1 MVHPTT
7 SLDPRAYRNTMGLFA
22 TGVTVVS
29 TQVGETV
36 HGMTANAV
44 TSLSLEPMLLL
55 VAVGKKTRLATLLP
69 QATGFTVNI
78 LRADQEALSTF
89 FAGAWHQP
97 TPPFRFVPWDTRPE
111 LGTIRLEGVLAALGC
126 TLHRLVDGGDHW
138 IVQGQV
144 VALHQGIEPRLPLLF
159 YGGRYR
165 QLDATEH
172 PAPARGDLRLA
183 DEPIAA
189 YYE

>member
-1 MVHPTT
+1 
-7 SLDPRAYRNTMGLFA
+7 
-22 TGVTVVS
+22 
-29 TQVGETV
+29 
-36 HGMTANAV
+36 MTANAV

-55 VAVGKKTRLATLLP
+55 VAVGKKARLATLLP

-97 TPPFRFVPWDTRPE
+97 IPPPFRFVPWDTRPE
-111 LGTIRLEGVLAALGC
+111 LGTIRLEGALAAIGC
-126 TLHRLVDGGDHW
+126 TLHSLVDGGDHW
-138 IVQGQV
+138 SVQGQV
-144 VALHQGIEPRLPLLF
+144 VALHQGIEPHLPLLF

-165 QLDATEH
+165 QLDAMVH

-183 DEPIAA
+183 DEAIAA

>member
-1 MVHPTT
+1 
-7 SLDPRAYRNTMGLFA
+7 
-22 TGVTVVS
+22 
-29 TQVGETV
+29 V

-44 TSLSLEPMLLL
+44 ASLSLEPMLLL
-55 VAVGKKTRLATLLP
+55 VAVGKKARLATLLP

-97 TPPFRFVPWDTRPE
+97 APPPFRFVPWDTRPE
-111 LGTIRLEGVLAALGC
+111 LGTIRLEGALAALGC
-126 TLHRLVDGGDHW
+126 TLHSLVDGGDHW

-144 VALHQGIEPRLPLLF
+144 VALHQGIEPHLPLLF

-165 QLDATEH
+165 QLDATVH